1 MEKLFPVNL
10 ENSPRI
16 QHCLETS
23 RYVAEYFGNENMMDL
38 IEEDYTAEILCLLG
52 YCQGIVTQFV
62 KLASQTGAHCVSTG
76 DSVAGP
82 DMISPDMYRKLQDGY
97 ENNAWCAFL
106 SNYCQ
111 WEFGPQF
118 GFLALINI
126 LFSPSLFCFQYIR
139 VRCVQVKKN
148 SEIFQESAETQE

>member
-1 MEKLFPVNL
+1 MDEVEKLSPVNL
-10 ENSPRI
+10 ENSLRI

-97 ENNAWCAFL
+97 ENNA
-106 SNYCQ
+106 
-111 WEFGPQF
+111 
-118 GFLALINI
+118 
-126 LFSPSLFCFQYIR
+126 
-139 VRCVQVKKN
+139 
-148 SEIFQESAETQE
+148 

>member
-1 MEKLFPVNL
+1 MDEVEKLSPVNL

-23 RYVAEYFGNENMMDL
+23 RYVAEYFGNEKYVECGCDQAPFTLASMLRGSQEFMMDL

-97 ENNAWCAFL
+97 ENNA
-106 SNYCQ
+106 
-111 WEFGPQF
+111 
-118 GFLALINI
+118 
-126 LFSPSLFCFQYIR
+126 
-139 VRCVQVKKN
+139 
-148 SEIFQESAETQE
+148 